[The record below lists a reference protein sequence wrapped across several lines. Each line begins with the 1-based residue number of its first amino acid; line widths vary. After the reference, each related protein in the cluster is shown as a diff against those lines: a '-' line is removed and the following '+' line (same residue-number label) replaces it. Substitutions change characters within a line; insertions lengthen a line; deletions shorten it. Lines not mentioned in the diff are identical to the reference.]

1 MLTQEQISR
10 FHTLYRQD
18 RNAKALTAAM
28 AGTDINDLAFIPV
41 NAAKLNGAFEVEVKT
56 HGITAQQKSGRC
68 WLFAAM
74 NILREEVIKKTG
86 LGNGHPGSGKALRR
100 PHDGIYPERLSR
112 RRLLGYGCRSCP
124 QVRRRASER
133 HAGILSVHPHG
144 QSRTHGSCGKWFA
157 AARTLLPA
165 RRKCWQNSSA

>member
-1 MLTQEQISR
+1 MITQEQIGR

-74 NILREEVIKKTG
+74 NILREEVMKKTG
-86 LGNGHPGSGKALRR
+86 LTEFELSG
-100 PHDGIYPERLSR
+100 
-112 RRLLGYGCRSCP
+112 
-124 QVRRRASER
+124 
-133 HAGILSVHPHG
+133 
-144 QSRTHGSCGKWFA
+144 
-157 AARTLLPA
+157 
-165 RRKCWQNSSA
+165 